1 MFFAV
6 ALLVLKKDVAI
17 ELKSYE
23 ILSTTLFF
31 AVSCVAIFSFAFVKE
46 GEAPVDAAAGILWI
60 AIAFSGTLALG
71 RTFERERYGETL
83 KALLL
88 APAPRPAIYLGK
100 LLGIVT
106 LMFATEM
113 HRRADGGVPVLTRR
127 SSSARCCSW
136 RCWCSARSGYAAVGT
151 LFAAMLVRARTRDV
165 MLPILLYPITIPVII
180 AGVRGT
186 SALLP
191 SPVDEPVATLWIG
204 AAGVLRRRVRHVVAV
219 DVRAA
224 DDGVVAAGWQGG
236 GTGKNEGRM
245 KKLFVPIAASRR

>member
-1 MFFAV
+1 MFFRV

-17 ELKSYE
+17 ELRSYE

-46 GEAPVDAAAGILWI
+46 GQAVEDAAAGILWI

-100 LLGIVT
+100 LLGIIA
-106 LMFATEM
+106 LMLATE
-113 HRRADGGVPVLTRR
+113 ALLVPMVAFLFNAPLFGRPLLVGALLVLGTI
-127 SSSARCCSW
+127 
-136 RCWCSARSGYAAVGT
+136 GYAAVGT
-151 LFAAMLVRARTRDV
+151 LFAAMLIRARTRDV

-186 SALLP
+186 SALLEP
-191 SPVDEPVATLWIG
+191 MPDEAMATLWITLL
-204 AAGVLRRRVRHVVAV
+204 AFFDVV
-219 DVRAA
+219 
-224 DDGVVAAGWQGG
+224 
-236 GTGKNEGRM
+236 
-245 KKLFVPIAASRR
+245 FVTLALWTFEPLMTE